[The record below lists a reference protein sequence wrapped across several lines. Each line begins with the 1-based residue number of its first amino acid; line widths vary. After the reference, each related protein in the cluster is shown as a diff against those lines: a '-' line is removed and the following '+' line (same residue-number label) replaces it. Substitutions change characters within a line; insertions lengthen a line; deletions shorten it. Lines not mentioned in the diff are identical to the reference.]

1 MEHKYIDIS
10 KESKHLF
17 KGFLQN
23 NYFLNYNITMDTG
36 HGHCISQIL
45 MTYVLNSSL
54 MYFCKSIYGDDK
66 IFFE

>member
-1 MEHKYIDIS
+1 MVRYTHRCGYIDMEHKYIDIS

-36 HGHCISQIL
+36 HCTLYASDI
-45 MTYVLNSSL
+45 
-54 MYFCKSIYGDDK
+54 DDVRA
-66 IFFE
+66 